1 MKTRKTKPSQ
11 IFPSREK
18 GVSASTF
25 FQELK
30 INFIALSWEPESL
43 KLEEKE
49 AQGKREW
56 GLAQL
61 VEHWSSNPWNISSS
75 YLRYDKFFYFH
86 PLKSYQD

>member
-1 MKTRKTKPSQ
+1 MKHCVKVLDTHTHIGKTCQLYILEVSMKTRKTKPSQ

-18 GVSASTF
+18 GVSVSTF

-49 AQGKREW
+49 AQGKRE
-56 GLAQL
+56 
-61 VEHWSSNPWNISSS
+61 
-75 YLRYDKFFYFH
+75 
-86 PLKSYQD
+86 

>member
-18 GVSASTF
+18 GVSVSTF

-49 AQGKREW
+49 AQGEEGVRV
-56 GLAQL
+56 GSTCRAL
-61 VEHWSSNPWNISSS
+61 V
-75 YLRYDKFFYFH
+75 F
-86 PLKSYQD
+86 KSMKP